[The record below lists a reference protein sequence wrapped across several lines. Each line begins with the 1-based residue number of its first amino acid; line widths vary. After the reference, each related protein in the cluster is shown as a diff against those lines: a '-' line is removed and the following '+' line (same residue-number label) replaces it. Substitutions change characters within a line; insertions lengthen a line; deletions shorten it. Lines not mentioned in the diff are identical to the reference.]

1 MQTLV
6 DKHKE
11 CGNFKGKERYP
22 ILEFPHLHAGLAT
35 RKTMRYLLDTT
46 ETTLSM
52 QAVLGRNVGAGY
64 IFDEL

>member
-1 MQTLV
+1 
-6 DKHKE
+6 
-11 CGNFKGKERYP
+11 
-22 ILEFPHLHAGLAT
+22 
-35 RKTMRYLLDTT
+35 MRYLLDTT